1 MYHFVF
7 TSEINSVPPH
17 QSPQKYPCFLCQ
29 VERFELFQHLEKY
42 PEHAKGLS
50 PEISQLYLNLMLI
63 HDKEHQSNINRAEV
77 RRKSTSRKQLSRLH
91 PKSLFFFKL
100 TRQWV
105 ENLLLI
111 DAHLRI
117 TFLRRG
123 ISQI

>member
-29 VERFELFQHLEKY
+29 VERFELFEHLEKY

-63 HDKEHQSNINRAEV
+63 HDQEHQSNINSARYTCNQIFSNRRRVYHDTVDFLKEKTVEV
-77 RRKSTSRKQLSRLH
+77 KSY
-91 PKSLFFFKL
+91 
-100 TRQWV
+100 
-105 ENLLLI
+105 I
-111 DAHLRI
+111 
-117 TFLRRG
+117 
-123 ISQI
+123 